1 MVFGEGVGEI
11 PALMELYHKNKNDKK
26 RLKKKEEKNML
37 QIQTDQELIKFD
49 FLKRNIKILS

>member
-1 MVFGEGVGEI
+1 MAFGEGVGEI